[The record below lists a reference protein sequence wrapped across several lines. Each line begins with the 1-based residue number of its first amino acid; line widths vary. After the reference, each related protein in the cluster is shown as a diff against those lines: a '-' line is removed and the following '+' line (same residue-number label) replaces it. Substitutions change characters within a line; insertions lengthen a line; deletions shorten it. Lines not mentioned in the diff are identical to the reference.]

1 MKKLYILIVLILVQF
16 CGYSQEPK
24 VYLWPGN
31 VPGENDKKHEPVTAP
46 DHSRDVI
53 RLTDV
58 TNPAFRI
65 YKPIHEKNLGTGI
78 IICPGGG
85 YSILAYNLEGTEIA
99 EWLIK
104 QGYTAF
110 VLEYRVPKK
119 QELALMDIQRAIRII
134 RNDTIKYGIKRD
146 KIGVM
151 GFSAGGSL
159 SARAATL
166 YSKKSYS
173 PIDPIDSLSCRPDF
187 AMLIYPA
194 YLDQGVGRALTPELI
209 VNGSTPPMFIF
220 ATADDGYSNSALVM
234 ATALRDAK
242 VPVELHLMAL
252 GGHGYGLRAGN
263 PAAETWPELA
273 KKWLFNTTGGNK

>member
-1 MKKLYILIVLILVQF
+1 MIKLNILILLIFVQLCSF
-16 CGYSQEPK
+16 GQQPK

-31 VPGENDKKHEPVTAP
+31 VPGEIESKHEPVTTP

-58 TNPAFRI
+58 TNPAFRV
-65 YKPIHEKNLGTGI
+65 YKPIHENNLGTGI

-85 YSILAYNLEGTEIA
+85 YSILAYNLEGSEIA
-99 EWLIK
+99 EWFTK
-104 QGYTAF
+104 QGITVF

-119 QELALMDIQRAIRII
+119 QKQALMDIQRAIRII
-134 RNDTIKYGIKRD
+134 RNDTIKYGLKGNR
-146 KIGVM
+146 IGVM

-166 YSKKSYS
+166 YSKRSYL
-173 PIDPIDSLSCRPDF
+173 PLDQIDSLSCRPNF

-194 YLDQGVGRALTPELI
+194 YLDQGVERALTPELI
-209 VNGSTPPMFIF
+209 VNISTPPMFIF

-242 VPVELHLMAL
+242 VPVELHLMAV
-252 GGHGYGLRAGN
+252 GGHGYGLRSGN
-263 PAAETWPELA
+263 PAAEKWPEMA
-273 KKWLFNTTGGNK
+273 KKWLLNLIDGN

>member
-1 MKKLYILIVLILVQF
+1 MIKLNILILLIFVQLCSF
-16 CGYSQEPK
+16 GQQPK

-31 VPGENDKKHEPVTAP
+31 VPGEIESKHEPVTTP

-58 TNPAFRI
+58 TNPAFRV
-65 YKPIHEKNLGTGI
+65 YKPIHENNLGTGI

-85 YSILAYNLEGTEIA
+85 YSILAYNLEGSEIA
-99 EWLIK
+99 EWFTK
-104 QGYTAF
+104 QGITVF

-119 QELALMDIQRAIRII
+119 QKQALMDIQRAIRII
-134 RNDTIKYGIKRD
+134 RNDTIKYGLKGNR
-146 KIGVM
+146 IGVM

-159 SARAATL
+159 SARAAIL
-166 YSKKSYS
+166 YSKRSYL
-173 PIDPIDSLSCRPDF
+173 PLDQIDSLSCRPNF

-194 YLDQGVGRALTPELI
+194 YLDQGVERALTPELI
-209 VNGSTPPMFIF
+209 VNISTPPMFIF

-242 VPVELHLMAL
+242 VPVELHLMAV
-252 GGHGYGLRAGN
+252 GGHGYGLRSGN
-263 PAAETWPELA
+263 PAAEKWPEMA
-273 KKWLFNTTGGNK
+273 KKWLLILIDGN